1 MIDMTDWDVTEK
13 DGVWIGRI
21 GLPQTPSGQHI
32 PPELKEHRPQ
42 RFVAIMPS
50 SFPWELAVDAL
61 LDFMDRLRTFRV
73 PVGIDT
79 PRALMNLC
87 VAAARKRR

>member
-1 MIDMTDWDVTEK
+1 MIDMADWDVLEK
-13 DGVWIGRI
+13 EGVWIGRL
-21 GLPQTPSGQHI
+21 GLPQTETGRFI

-73 PVGIDT
+73 PAGIDT
-79 PRALMNLC
+79 PRALMDLC
-87 VAAARKRR
+87 VSAARRQR